1 MFKKTGKGISVNL
14 HALCVLV
21 VFLLFSAPLF
31 SQKRD
36 SIYDPKKQVIIKGNK
51 FKYYNNWISAGA
63 GYSDNFTRYG
73 QEFTLGADYN
83 FHIRMEYFQLGFY
96 FNGERFGEYNNYNYH
111 AGYGRRIENNA
122 FNFSA
127 FAGLAVSTGYKKKN
141 DIFNTDLTYTQLG
154 LYTCVQAIKKLTYDT
169 GIGISVFYDIN
180 PYQNIGGAR
189 LDIYF
194 SGAYKGKSVNGR

>member
-1 MFKKTGKGISVNL
+1 MLLRV
-14 HALCVLV
+14 LCVPV
-21 VFLLFSAPLF
+21 AILLSSAPLF

-36 SIYDPKKQVIIKGNK
+36 SIYDPQKQVIIKGNK
-51 FKYYNNWISAGA
+51 FKVYNNWISAGA

-83 FHIRMEYFQLGFY
+83 FHIKMEYFQLGFY
-96 FNGERFGEYNNYNYH
+96 FNGARFGEYNNYNYH
-111 AGYGRRIENNA
+111 AGYGRRIENRV
-122 FNFSA
+122 FNLSA

-141 DIFNTDLTYTQLG
+141 DIFNTDLTYTAPG
-154 LYTCVQAIKKLTYDT
+154 LYTCIQFVKKLTYDT
-169 GIGISVFYDIN
+169 GLGLSLFYDIN